1 MPMTVLRILS
11 AGAAKGLVTALQ
23 AKFKAETGADLD
35 GTFSAVGAI
44 QDKFLA
50 GEPCDVLIL
59 SHKMLEA
66 LHLRGDSLAGAI
78 APLGTVRT
86 GLAVR
91 EGMPMPDIGDSAAL
105 TSILMASD
113 AIFIPD
119 PERSTAGIFFV
130 GALKSLGVYADVERR
145 LRPYPNGATAM
156 RHLAESADKHPIGC
170 TQITEIKYTPGIAL
184 VGPLPKAYDL
194 STVYSTAVSNRSS
207 HPELAHRLVALLSG
221 SQSRSLRVSGGF
233 ELSS

>member
-1 MPMTVLRILS
+1 MTVLRILS

-23 AKFKAETGADLD
+23 GEFKAATGADVD
-35 GTFSAVGAI
+35 GIFSAVGAI

-59 SHKMLEA
+59 SQKMLDA
-66 LHLRGDSLAGAI
+66 LQRRGDCLAGTV

-91 EGMPMPDIGDSAAL
+91 EGMPTPVITDSATL
-105 TSILMASD
+105 TSALMASD

-119 PERSTAGIFFV
+119 PERSTAGVFFV
-130 GALKSLGVYADVERR
+130 GVLKNLGIYADVENR

-156 RHLAESADKHPIGC
+156 RHLVESTDRHPIGC
-170 TQITEIKYTPGIAL
+170 TQITEIKYTPGLAL
-184 VGPLPKAYDL
+184 IGPLPKAHDL
-194 STVYSTAVSNRSS
+194 STVYSAAVSSGSS
-207 HPELAHRLVALLSG
+207 HPELAHRFVALLSG
-221 SQSRSLRVSGGF
+221 PQSRSLRISGGF
-233 ELSS
+233 ELAS